1 MSHHP
6 YAGQQR
12 GARKANGDGAARRG
26 GGCDARR
33 ARGPAPPAP
42 PCIAVQL
49 LYMAGT
55 CIARSSKLSAGFSS
69 SAHSTA
75 VLNLLHSAT
84 VTLASAGRGARP
96 KRKLTAV
103 ARESWTIE
111 SSSSRRQ
118 QPNSERRTRSSTHTV
133 NLPLLPAETANG
145 AYGPQNSG

>member
-1 MSHHP
+1 MH
-6 YAGQQR
+6 
-12 GARKANGDGAARRG
+12 
-26 GGCDARR
+26 
-33 ARGPAPPAP
+33 
-42 PCIAVQL
+42 
-49 LYMAGT
+49 
-55 CIARSSKLSAGFSS
+55 SS

-133 NLPLLPAETANG
+133 NLPLLPAETAND
-145 AYGPQNSG
+145 AYGPQNSGWKTSLGPESSFLIQSLRSIMTTGAWKLPDWKFLLVQYVYQATFIWIEFWGASRSFAPQANFFRI

>member
-1 MSHHP
+1 MCMFFFFSGVPKFFECFFREVFFLRKLHKIHP
-6 YAGQQR
+6 QTLSLIKKTQPPTPAQ
-12 GARKANGDGAARRG
+12 KGDGG
-26 GGCDARR
+26 GWVLLSWNVRKYKRR
-33 ARGPAPPAP
+33 ALAVPYRGTR
-42 PCIAVQL
+42 C
-49 LYMAGT
+49 
-55 CIARSSKLSAGFSS
+55 
-69 SAHSTA
+69 
-75 VLNLLHSAT
+75 AT

-103 ARESWTIE
+103 ARESSTIE

>member
-1 MSHHP
+1 MTIVSP
-6 YAGQQR
+6 SVR
-12 GARKANGDGAARRG
+12 GAAAGCAEGQRRRR
-26 GGCDARR
+26 CDA
-33 ARGPAPPAP
+33 AVAGPAPPAP

-69 SAHSTA
+69 SACTQYSRTA

-133 NLPLLPAETANG
+133 NLPLLPAETAND